1 MTYEQVNRTR
11 LMAFS
16 MNTAL
21 AVDGN
26 YTGTIDMNLTAPNK
40 TNVERVESEP
50 VLQSRNEASSGGLK
64 FQIDTKDQAIELT
77 GRRD

>member
-1 MTYEQVNRTR
+1 
-11 LMAFS
+11 

-21 AVDGN
+21 AADGN

-64 FQIDTKDQAIELT
+64 FQIDIQDQAIELT

>member
-1 MTYEQVNRTR
+1 
-11 LMAFS
+11 

-21 AVDGN
+21 AADGN

-77 GRRD
+77 GR

>member
-1 MTYEQVNRTR
+1 
-11 LMAFS
+11 

-21 AVDGN
+21 AADGN
-26 YTGTIDMNLTAPNK
+26 YTGTIDMNLIAPNK

>member
-1 MTYEQVNRTR
+1 MNKLIALG
-11 LMAFS
+11 LMVLS
-16 MNTAL
+16 MNTVFA
-21 AVDGN
+21 ADGN
-26 YTGTIDMNLTAPNK
+26 YTGTIDMNLTAPNP

>member
-1 MTYEQVNRTR
+1 
-11 LMAFS
+11 
-16 MNTAL
+16 
-21 AVDGN
+21 
-26 YTGTIDMNLTAPNK
+26 MNLTVPNK

>member
-1 MTYEQVNRTR
+1 MNK
-11 LMAFS
+11 LIALGLLALS
-16 MNTAL
+16 MNTAF
-21 AVDGN
+21 AADGN